1 MDDVLVKGS
10 QVYKV
15 FKDADGSDLVALDH
29 VDIEIHKGQ
38 MTALI
43 GPDGAGKTTFMRLVC
58 GLMVADDGDLEA
70 FGLSVKDHSQEVQD
84 QLSYMPQKFGLYEDL
99 SVMENMNLYA
109 DLHGVPK
116 EIRPKRF
123 KRLLTMMGLD
133 QFTSRLAGKLSGGM
147 KQKLGLACTLVRSPK
162 LLILDEPTVG
172 VDPLSRRE
180 LWEVLQELVKADD
193 LSVLVSTA
201 YMDEAA
207 QCDWVYMMNKGH
219 ILAANNPKVLA
230 QEAQGRCF
238 EAKPPQGL
246 PTRVLQS
253 RLLDDSR
260 VADAVPSHGL
270 VRFITRE
277 LGNSIPWLAP
287 LGVTVEAVPSSLEDT
302 FMMTLR
308 QAQAHL
314 ELKEPSQDLSYVGIR
329 PEELPSFQVDLE
341 ANPVVIKVDHVVKK
355 FGDFVAVD
363 HTTFDVHQGEIFGL
377 LGPNGAGKTTT
388 FKMLCGLSPA
398 TEGALS
404 VVGVDLRTARTEAR
418 ANIGY
423 VAQKF
428 SLYGAFTVYENLR
441 FFGGA
446 YGLSGQALKDRI
458 EELLVE
464 FDLASKRNVA
474 ADLLSTGYKQRLS
487 MAAGLIHK
495 PSILF
500 LDEPTSGIDPL
511 ARRAFWQRI
520 TRLAAEGTT
529 IIITTHFM
537 EEAEYCDRF
546 IIQDRGKLL
555 ILGRPSQV
563 RQEMGAPQADMNE
576 IFIRIVE
583 EARG

>member
-1 MDDVLVKGS
+1 MDDVLVKGR

-109 DLHGVPK
+109 DLHGVSK

-277 LGNSIPWLAP
+277 LGDSIPWLAP
-287 LGVTVEAVPSSLEDT
+287 LGVTVEEVPSSLEDT

-314 ELKEPSQDLSYVGIR
+314 EPNEPSQDLSYVGIR

-563 RQEMGAPQADMNE
+563 RQKMGAPQADMNE

>member
-253 RLLDDSR
+253 RLLD
-260 VADAVPSHGL
+260 
-270 VRFITRE
+270 
-277 LGNSIPWLAP
+277 
-287 LGVTVEAVPSSLEDT
+287 
-302 FMMTLR
+302 
-308 QAQAHL
+308 
-314 ELKEPSQDLSYVGIR
+314 LS
-329 PEELPSFQVDLE
+329 
-341 ANPVVIKVDHVVKK
+341 
-355 FGDFVAVD
+355 
-363 HTTFDVHQGEIFGL
+363 
-377 LGPNGAGKTTT
+377 
-388 FKMLCGLSPA
+388 
-398 TEGALS
+398 
-404 VVGVDLRTARTEAR
+404 
-418 ANIGY
+418 
-423 VAQKF
+423 
-428 SLYGAFTVYENLR
+428 
-441 FFGGA
+441 
-446 YGLSGQALKDRI
+446 
-458 EELLVE
+458 
-464 FDLASKRNVA
+464 
-474 ADLLSTGYKQRLS
+474 
-487 MAAGLIHK
+487 LIH
-495 PSILF
+495 I
-500 LDEPTSGIDPL
+500 
-511 ARRAFWQRI
+511 
-520 TRLAAEGTT
+520 
-529 IIITTHFM
+529 
-537 EEAEYCDRF
+537 
-546 IIQDRGKLL
+546 
-555 ILGRPSQV
+555 
-563 RQEMGAPQADMNE
+563 
-576 IFIRIVE
+576 
-583 EARG
+583 

>member
-1 MDDVLVKGS
+1 MEDFIVQGQNLCKTFVDPSGNPVK
-10 QVYKV
+10 
-15 FKDADGSDLVALDH
+15 ALDRI
-29 VDIEIHKGQ
+29 DISIGKGQ
-38 MTALI
+38 LTALI
-43 GPDGAGKTTFMRLVC
+43 GPDGAGKTTLMRLIC
-58 GLMVADDGDLEA
+58 GLMTVDQGDLSV
-70 FGLSVKDHSQEVQD
+70 FGLAVEKEPQAVQD

-109 DLHGVPK
+109 DLHGVPQAQ
-116 EIRPKRF
+116 RPGRF
-123 KRLLTMMGLD
+123 GHLLTMMGLE
-133 QFTSRLAGKLSGGM
+133 QFTERLAGKLSGGM
-147 KQKLGLACTLVRSPK
+147 KQKLGLACTLVRSPR

-180 LWEVLQELVKADD
+180 LWEVLQQLVAEED
-193 LSVLVSTA
+193 LTVLVSTA

-207 QCDWVYMMNKGH
+207 RCDWVYMMHQGQV
-219 ILAANNPKVLA
+219 LAADKPARLA
-230 QEAQGRCF
+230 QRAQGFCF
-238 EAKPPQGL
+238 EAKPPASI
-246 PTRVLQS
+246 PTRILQS
-253 RLLDDSR
+253 RLLDDPR

-270 VRFITRE
+270 VRFITKE
-277 LGNSIPWLAP
+277 VGDQVPWLAP
-287 LGVTVEAVPSSLEDT
+287 LGVTVEAVDSTLEDT
-302 FMMTLR
+302 FMMTL
-308 QAQAHL
+308 QAAYAGTPNTSL
-314 ELKEPSQDLSYVGIR
+314 PETYMYEGIR
-329 PEELPSFQVDLE
+329 PEDIGSFQSDLE
-341 ANPVVIKVDHVVKK
+341 AGPIDIVVNNVVKR
-355 FGDFVAVD
+355 FGDFTAVD
-363 HTTFDVHQGEIFGL
+363 HTTFDVHRGEVFGL

-404 VVGVDLRTARTEAR
+404 VAGVDLRTARTEAR

-428 SLYGAFTVYENLR
+428 SLYGNFTVYENLR

-446 YGLSGQALKDRI
+446 YGLSGQALRDRI
-458 EELLVE
+458 EELLQE
-464 FDLASKRNVA
+464 FELEHKRNEVA
-474 ADLLSTGYKQRLS
+474 DELSTGYKQRLS

-495 PSILF
+495 PCILF

-555 ILGRPSQV
+555 VLGKPATIRERMHTP
-563 RQEMGAPQADMNE
+563 RADMNE
-576 IFIRIVE
+576 IFIRVVE
-583 EARG
+583 EARR

>member
-58 GLMVADDGDLEA
+58 GLMVTDDGDLEA

-123 KRLLTMMGLD
+123 KRLLTMMGLG

-277 LGNSIPWLAP
+277 LGDSIPWLAP

-314 ELKEPSQDLSYVGIR
+314 DQKEPSQDLSYVGIR

>member
-219 ILAANNPKVLA
+219 IIAANNPKVLA

-314 ELKEPSQDLSYVGIR
+314 EPNEPSQDLSYVGIR

-464 FDLASKRNVA
+464 FDLAFKRNVA

>member
-1 MDDVLVKGS
+1 MEDFIVQGQNLCKTFVDPSGNPVK
-10 QVYKV
+10 
-15 FKDADGSDLVALDH
+15 ALDRI
-29 VDIEIHKGQ
+29 DISIGKGQ
-38 MTALI
+38 LTALI
-43 GPDGAGKTTFMRLVC
+43 GPDGAGKTTLMRLIC
-58 GLMVADDGDLEA
+58 GLMTVDQGDLSV
-70 FGLSVKDHSQEVQD
+70 FGLAVEKEPQAVQD

-109 DLHGVPK
+109 DLHGVPQAQ
-116 EIRPKRF
+116 RPGRF
-123 KRLLTMMGLD
+123 GHLLTMMGLE
-133 QFTSRLAGKLSGGM
+133 QFTERLAGKLSGGM
-147 KQKLGLACTLVRSPK
+147 KQKLGLACTLVRSPR

-180 LWEVLQELVKADD
+180 LWEVLQQLVAEED
-193 LSVLVSTA
+193 LTVLVSTA

-207 QCDWVYMMNKGH
+207 RCDWVYMMHQGQV
-219 ILAANNPKVLA
+219 LAADKPARLA
-230 QEAQGRCF
+230 QRAQGFCF
-238 EAKPPQGL
+238 EAKPPASI
-246 PTRVLQS
+246 PTRILQS
-253 RLLDDSR
+253 RLLDDPR

-270 VRFITRE
+270 VRFITKE
-277 LGNSIPWLAP
+277 VGDQVPWLAP
-287 LGVTVEAVPSSLEDT
+287 LGVTVEAVDSTLEDT
-302 FMMTLR
+302 FMMTL
-308 QAQAHL
+308 QAAYAGTPNTSL
-314 ELKEPSQDLSYVGIR
+314 PETYMYEGIR
-329 PEELPSFQVDLE
+329 PEDIGSFQSDLE
-341 ANPVVIKVDHVVKK
+341 AGPIDIVVNNVVKR
-355 FGDFVAVD
+355 FGDFTAVD
-363 HTTFDVHQGEIFGL
+363 HTTFDVHRGEVFGL

-404 VVGVDLRTARTEAR
+404 VAGVDLRTARTEAR

-428 SLYGAFTVYENLR
+428 SLYGNFTVYENLR

-446 YGLSGQALKDRI
+446 YGLSGQALRDRI
-458 EELLVE
+458 EELLQE
-464 FDLASKRNVA
+464 FELEHKRNEA
-474 ADLLSTGYKQRLS
+474 ADELSTGYKQRLS

-495 PSILF
+495 PCILF

-555 ILGRPSQV
+555 VLGKPATIRERMHTP
-563 RQEMGAPQADMNE
+563 RADMNE
-576 IFIRIVE
+576 IFIRVVE
-583 EARG
+583 EARR